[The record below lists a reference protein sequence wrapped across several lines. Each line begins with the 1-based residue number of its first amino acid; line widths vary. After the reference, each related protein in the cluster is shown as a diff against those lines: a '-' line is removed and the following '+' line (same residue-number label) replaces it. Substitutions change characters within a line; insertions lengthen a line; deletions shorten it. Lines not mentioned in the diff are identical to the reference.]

1 MLLRRLRRT
10 PVWLPPAVLALLL
23 GFWHLGRPLLW
34 RDELATWSATSRS
47 LGQLWG
53 LLGNVDAVSGAYY
66 LFLHAWT
73 AVLGDSPVALRTPSV
88 LAIGLAAGLTAALGK
103 RLFGARAGL
112 CAGLLFALV
121 PAVLRYAQEAR
132 SYGLVTAAVVLATWQ
147 LVRVLDCKPDWS
159 RRRMRLEWLGYA
171 GALVLTGALHLV
183 ALAVLTS
190 HLWLVLTRR
199 RPAWRG
205 LLAATVLALAV
216 LSPLL
221 LAGRAESGRQIN
233 WIQRPNLLA
242 FPGMIHDLT
251 SSWPITIALL
261 VLALVAC
268 LRRDGLLYLPVPFLP
283 IVAVWIASQGTNS
296 YWVERYL
303 LFTVPL
309 WTVLAGAGAEN
320 LPRPRWTAPAALV
333 VVAAMALPG
342 LKDQSG
348 PWSHTGTDWRGAAR
362 IISRTHQPGD
372 AMVPER
378 GGAAVYMLDL
388 GLDYYL
394 PAKDRP
400 KDLFLA
406 KPAVARDDLM
416 GTECAVPAS
425 CLNGAP
431 RVWVVTFGHA
441 HDALAGLPL
450 RQQRAL
456 RAHYT
461 VTGIKYVKGLTLGL
475 LTKR

>member
-1 MLLRRLRRT
+1 MLLRALRRT

-23 GFWHLGRPLLW
+23 GFRHLGRPLLW
-34 RDELATWSATSRS
+34 RDELATWSATTRS
-47 LGQLWG
+47 LGHLWG

-66 LFLHAWT
+66 VFLHGWT
-73 AVLGDSPVALRTPSV
+73 AVFGDSPVALRTPSV
-88 LAIGLAAGLTAALGK
+88 LAVGVAAGLTAALGK

-112 CAGLLFALV
+112 WAGLLFALV

-132 SYGLVTAAVVLATWQ
+132 SYGMVTAAAVLATWQ
-147 LVRVLDCKPDWS
+147 LVRVLDCKPEWS
-159 RRRMRLEWLGYA
+159 PRRMRLEWLGYA
-171 GALVLTGALHLV
+171 GALVLTGLLHLV

-190 HLWLVLTRR
+190 HLWLVWTRR
-199 RPAWRG
+199 RRAWRG

-221 LAGRAESGRQIN
+221 IAGRAESGRQIN

-251 SSWPITIALL
+251 FAWPISIALL

-268 LRRDGLLYLPVPFLP
+268 TTRDGLRYLPVPFLP
-283 IVAVWIASQGTNS
+283 IAAVWIASQGSNS

-309 WTVLAGAGAEN
+309 WTVLAGAGAER
-320 LPRPRWTAPAALV
+320 LVRARWTAPVAVAAVAAL
-333 VVAAMALPG
+333 AFTG
-342 LKDQSG
+342 LRAQSS
-348 PWSHTGTDWRGAAR
+348 PWSHTGTDWRAAAR
-362 IISRTHQPGD
+362 TISAGYRPGD

-378 GGAAVYMLDL
+378 GGASVYMLDL

-394 PAKDRP
+394 PTRVHP

-406 KPAVARDDLM
+406 KTAVARDDLM
-416 GTECAVPAS
+416 PTECAVPTA
-425 CLNGAP
+425 CLDGAP
-431 RVWVVTFGHA
+431 RIWVVTFGHA
-441 HDALAGLPL
+441 HDPLAGLPKS
-450 RQQRAL
+450 QQAAL
-456 RAHYT
+456 GAQYSVVKIDH
-461 VTGIKYVKGLTLGL
+461 VKGLTIGL
-475 LTKR
+475 LAHV

>member
-1 MLLRRLRRT
+1 M
-10 PVWLPPAVLALLL
+10 ALLL
-23 GFWHLGRPLLW
+23 GFRHLGRPLLW

-66 LFLHAWT
+66 VFLHGWT
-73 AVLGDSPVALRTPSV
+73 AVFGDSAVALRTPSV
-88 LAIGLAAGLTAALGK
+88 LAVGLTAGLTAALGK

-112 CAGLLFALV
+112 WAGLLFALV

-132 SYGLVTAAVVLATWQ
+132 SYGMVTAAAVLATWQ
-147 LVRVLDCKPDWS
+147 LVRILDCKPDWS

-171 GALVLTGALHLV
+171 GALVLTGLLHLV

-190 HLWLVLTRR
+190 HLWLVRTRR
-199 RPAWRG
+199 RRAWRG
-205 LLAATVLALAV
+205 LLAATVLALA
-216 LSPLL
+216 LLAPLL
-221 LAGRAESGRQIN
+221 LAGRAESGRQIS

-251 SSWPITIALL
+251 FAWPVSIALL

-268 LRRDGLLYLPVPFLP
+268 TTRDGLRYLPVPFLP
-283 IVAVWIASQGTNS
+283 IVAVWIASQGSNS

-309 WTVLAGAGAEN
+309 WTVLAGAGAER
-320 LPRPRWTAPAALV
+320 LLRARWTAPAAVV
-333 VVAAMALPG
+333 VVAALAFTG
-342 LKDQSG
+342 LRQQSG
-348 PWSHTGTDWRGAAR
+348 LWGHTGTDWRDAAR
-362 IISRTHQPGD
+362 TIAAGYRPGD

-378 GGAAVYMLDL
+378 GGASVYMLDL

-394 PAKDRP
+394 PAKAHP

-406 KPAVARDDLM
+406 RTAVARDDLVP
-416 GTECAVPAS
+416 TECADPAA
-425 CLNGAP
+425 CLDGAP
-431 RVWVVTFGHA
+431 RVWVVTFGHT
-441 HDALAGLPL
+441 HDPLAGLP
-450 RQQRAL
+450 RSQQDAL

-461 VTGIKYVKGLTLGL
+461 VLKTDHVKGLTVGL
-475 LTKR
+475 LVQD